1 MIINLKLLKGHICQK
16 TMFWSTAQ
24 QNPESRNLRP
34 KNIYT
39 CQYQTLPFSSELQ
52 EYHPQKRNT
61 KENLGQNEYKV
72 NTT

>member
-1 MIINLKLLKGHICQK
+1 MSK

-24 QNPESRNLRP
+24 QNPKSRNLRL

-52 EYHPQKRNT
+52 ESPENRNT
-61 KENLGQNEYKV
+61 KKGKSRTRQYKF
-72 NTT
+72 NTL